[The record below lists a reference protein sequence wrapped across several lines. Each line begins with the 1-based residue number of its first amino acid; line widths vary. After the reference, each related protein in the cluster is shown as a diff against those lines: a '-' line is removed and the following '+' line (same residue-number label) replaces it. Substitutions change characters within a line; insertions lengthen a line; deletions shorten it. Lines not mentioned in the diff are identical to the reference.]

1 MISERDIARL
11 LGPRTDDNIP
21 IQLEKTM
28 PFRFNL
34 LAVLLTFTGVAIA
47 DSYVIENINV
57 VPMTEETVLGEH
69 SVLVVDDKV
78 VKICKQARDCRRSE
92 VQRINGTGKY
102 LIPGLTDMH
111 AHTDPGLL
119 PQNSP
124 RALADLARR
133 VQQQQ
138 LRQYVAFGV
147 TTVHDVGGGP
157 TTLRIR

>member
-1 MISERDIARL
+1 MSTFSPFDQHHSKLRSPFSSHILDSPCASRFVMISERDIARL

-102 LIPGLTDMH
+102 LIPGFLH
-111 AHTDPGLL
+111 
-119 PQNSP
+119 
-124 RALADLARR
+124 
-133 VQQQQ
+133 V
-138 LRQYVAFGV
+138 
-147 TTVHDVGGGP
+147 
-157 TTLRIR
+157 